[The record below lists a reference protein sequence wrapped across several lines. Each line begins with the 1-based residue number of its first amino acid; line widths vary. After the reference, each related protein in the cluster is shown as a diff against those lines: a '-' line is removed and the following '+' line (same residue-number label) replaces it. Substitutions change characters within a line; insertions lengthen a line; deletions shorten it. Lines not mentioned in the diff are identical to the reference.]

1 MNEYSIK
8 LNSANTVSAFHAYIL
23 STMVLVNITFMIC
36 VLWAL
41 VQQIIYDL
49 ALTLATMMKEFDWA
63 IEVLEE
69 GLKTATD
76 EIQGERMKDA
86 IQSLKVSAN
95 IWRM

>member
-1 MNEYSIK
+1 
-8 LNSANTVSAFHAYIL
+8 
-23 STMVLVNITFMIC
+23 MIC